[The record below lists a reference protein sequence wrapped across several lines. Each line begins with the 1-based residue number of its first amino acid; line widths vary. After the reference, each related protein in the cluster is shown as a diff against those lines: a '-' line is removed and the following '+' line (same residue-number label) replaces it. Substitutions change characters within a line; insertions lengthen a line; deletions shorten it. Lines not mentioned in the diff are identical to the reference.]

1 MSTRTL
7 ELNCLVLGENP
18 NHIFTVKIL
27 DTEYV
32 CDLKD
37 EIWKKKE
44 KDAFNDVDAKDL
56 FLWKVSL
63 PFGDNL
69 QQILDEFELV
79 KELLLQSV
87 YKLSTVFHDLPE
99 DEHLH
104 ILVRHPCEYPY
115 LVPIYFDSLSLHFA
129 SLFLSCFIL

>member
-18 NHIFTVKIL
+18 NNIFTVKIL
-27 DTEYV
+27 DTECVYA
-32 CDLKD
+32 LKK
-37 EIWKKKE
+37 EIWKKKV

-56 FLWKVSL
+56 FLWKVSF
-63 PFGDNL
+63 PFGNKL
-69 QQILDEFELV
+69 QQILDEFEPV
-79 KELLLQSV
+79 KELLLPIPISEV
-87 YKLSTVFHDLPE
+87 STVFHDLPE

-115 LVPIYFDSLSLHFA
+115 LVPIYFDSLSLHF
-129 SLFLSCFIL
+129 